1 MSDSKGEPQRDFRE
15 AAALL
20 ADMVLHVEAVV
31 ARPGPNPLDSLRRHL
46 DEVKGNLRRRGFT
59 LVELYHFMYLYL
71 GFSEAE
77 MHAERRKY
85 EQASARS
92 IARENLSIS

>member
-1 MSDSKGEPQRDFRE
+1 MSDSEEEPRRDFRE

-20 ADMVLHVEAVV
+20 ADMVLHVEAIV
-31 ARPGPNPLDSLRRHL
+31 AKPPPKPMDSLRRHL
-46 DEVKGNLRRRGFT
+46 DEVKGNLGRCGFT

-85 EQASARS
+85 ELATRQ
-92 IARENLSIS
+92 

>member
-1 MSDSKGEPQRDFRE
+1 MSDEEPRRDFRE

-20 ADMVLHVEAVV
+20 ADVVLHVEAIV
-31 ARPGPNPLDSLRRHL
+31 AQPGSDPMSSI
-46 DEVKGNLRRRGFT
+46 RRRLQDAKKDMERCGFT

-85 EQASARS
+85 ELARS
-92 IARENLSIS
+92 DS

>member
-1 MSDSKGEPQRDFRE
+1 MSDSEEEPRRDFRE

-20 ADMVLHVEAVV
+20 ANMVLHVEAIV
-31 ARPGPNPLDSLRRHL
+31 AKPPPNPMDSLRRHL
-46 DEVKGNLRRRGFT
+46 DEVKGNLRRCGFT

-85 EQASARS
+85 ELATRQ
-92 IARENLSIS
+92 

>member
-1 MSDSKGEPQRDFRE
+1 MSDSEEEPRRDFRE

-20 ADMVLHVEAVV
+20 ADMVLHVEAIV
-31 ARPGPNPLDSLRRHL
+31 AKPPPNPMDSLRRHL
-46 DEVKGNLRRRGFT
+46 DEVKGNLRRCGFT

-77 MHAERRKY
+77 THAERRKY
-85 EQASARS
+85 ELATRP
-92 IARENLSIS
+92 

>member
-1 MSDSKGEPQRDFRE
+1 MSDSEEEPRRDFRE

-20 ADMVLHVEAVV
+20 ADMVLHVEAIV
-31 ARPGPNPLDSLRRHL
+31 AKPPPNPMDSLRRHL
-46 DEVKGNLRRRGFT
+46 DEVKGNLRRCGFT

-85 EQASARS
+85 ELATRQ
-92 IARENLSIS
+92 

>member
-1 MSDSKGEPQRDFRE
+1 MSDSEDEPRRDFRE

-20 ADMVLHVEAVV
+20 ADMVLHVEAIV
-31 ARPGPNPLDSLRRHL
+31 AKPPPKPMDSLRRHL
-46 DEVKGNLRRRGFT
+46 DEVKGILGRCGFT

-85 EQASARS
+85 ELATRQ
-92 IARENLSIS
+92 